1 MGTHPIFESDFDC
14 LTEKMSIRIIKTGLV
29 AASRRGFA
37 VNPIRYNLIQPSR
50 SFFNKADDAAKAKA
64 EQAANAEQSEQ
75 NEGEITIEQ
84 ENESLKQQVEELLA
98 KVEAK
103 SKKETDLSYKLAEL
117 SDEYKRQ
124 GARFKRETEK
134 TKVYAIKNFA
144 KDLFPVADQFILAL
158 DHVEKMSE
166 EDLNNSQESKDL
178 ANGVKMTQGELNKA
192 FDKNKIKLIDPSVG
206 DDFNHDLHEAVMQ
219 VPRANVPDLSPNQ
232 IAFIQKTGYVL
243 EDQILRP
250 CWVGVVAE

>member
-75 NEGEITIEQ
+75 NDGEVTIEQ

-98 KVEAK
+98 KVEAM
-103 SKKETDLSYKLAEL
+103 SKKETDLS
-117 SDEYKRQ
+117 
-124 GARFKRETEK
+124 
-134 TKVYAIKNFA
+134 
-144 KDLFPVADQFILAL
+144 PVADQFILAL

-166 EDLNNSQESKDL
+166 EDLNSNQELKDL
-178 ANGVKMTQGELNKA
+178 
-192 FDKNKIKLIDPSVG
+192 
-206 DDFNHDLHEAVMQ
+206 
-219 VPRANVPDLSPNQ
+219 
-232 IAFIQKTGYVL
+232 
-243 EDQILRP
+243 
-250 CWVGVVAE
+250 

>member
-14 LTEKMSIRIIKTGLV
+14 LTDFKENIVKMSIRIIKTGLV

-98 KVEAK
+98 KVEAM

-134 TKVYAIKNFA
+134 TKVYAIKNF
-144 KDLFPVADQFILAL
+144 
-158 DHVEKMSE
+158 
-166 EDLNNSQESKDL
+166 
-178 ANGVKMTQGELNKA
+178 
-192 FDKNKIKLIDPSVG
+192 
-206 DDFNHDLHEAVMQ
+206 
-219 VPRANVPDLSPNQ
+219 
-232 IAFIQKTGYVL
+232 
-243 EDQILRP
+243 
-250 CWVGVVAE
+250 

>member
-1 MGTHPIFESDFDC
+1 
-14 LTEKMSIRIIKTGLV
+14 MSIRIIKTGLV

-50 SFFNKADDAAKAKA
+50 SFFNKADEKAKA

-75 NEGEITIEQ
+75 NEGEVSIEQ
-84 ENESLKQQVEELLA
+84 ENESLKKQVEELLA
-98 KVEAK
+98 KVEEM
-103 SKKETDLSYKLAEL
+103 SKKETDLSYKLAQL
-117 SDEYKRQ
+117 SDEYKLQ

-158 DHVEKMSE
+158 DHVEKVMSE
-166 EDLNNSQESKDL
+166 MSDADLNSNQELKDL
-178 ANGVKMTQGELNKA
+178 VNGVKMTQGELNKA
-192 FDKNKIKLIDPSVG
+192 FDKNKIKLIDPAVG

>member
-1 MGTHPIFESDFDC
+1 
-14 LTEKMSIRIIKTGLV
+14 MSIRIIKTGLV

-75 NEGEITIEQ
+75 NEGEVTIEQ

-98 KVEAK
+98 KVEAMT
-103 SKKETDLSYKLAEL
+103 KKETDLSYKLAEL

-134 TKVYAIKNFA
+134 TKIYAIKNFA

-166 EDLNNSQESKDL
+166 EDLNSNQELKDL

>member
-1 MGTHPIFESDFDC
+1 
-14 LTEKMSIRIIKTGLV
+14 MSIRIIKTGLV

-50 SFFNKADDAAKAKA
+50 SFFNKADEKAKA

-75 NEGEITIEQ
+75 NEGELTIEQ
-84 ENESLKQQVEELLA
+84 ENESLKKQVEELLA
-98 KVEAK
+98 KVEEM
-103 SKKETDLSYKLAEL
+103 SKKETDLSYKLAQL
-117 SDEYKRQ
+117 SDEYKLQ

-134 TKVYAIKNFA
+134 TKIYAIKNFA

-158 DHVEKMSE
+158 DHVEKVMSE
-166 EDLNNSQESKDL
+166 MSDADLNSNQELKDL
-178 ANGVKMTQGELNKA
+178 VNGVKMTQGELNKA
-192 FDKNKIKLIDPSVG
+192 FDKNKIKLIDPAVG

>member
-1 MGTHPIFESDFDC
+1 
-14 LTEKMSIRIIKTGLV
+14 MSIRIIKTGLV

-50 SFFNKADDAAKAKA
+50 SFFNKADEKAKA

-75 NEGEITIEQ
+75 NEGEVSIEQ
-84 ENESLKQQVEELLA
+84 ENESLKKQVEELLA
-98 KVEAK
+98 KVEEM
-103 SKKETDLSYKLAEL
+103 SKKETDLSYKLAQL
-117 SDEYKRQ
+117 SDEYKLQ

-158 DHVEKMSE
+158 DHVEKVMSE
-166 EDLNNSQESKDL
+166 MSDADLNSNQELKDL
-178 ANGVKMTQGELNKA
+178 VNGVKMTQGELNKA
-192 FDKNKIKLIDPSVG
+192 FDKNKIKLVDPSVG
-206 DDFNHDLHEAVMQ
+206 DEFNHDLHEAVMQ

>member
-1 MGTHPIFESDFDC
+1 
-14 LTEKMSIRIIKTGLV
+14 MSIRIIKTGLV
-29 AASRRGFA
+29 AASRRGFT

-50 SFFNKADDAAKAKA
+50 SFFNKADDAAKA
-64 EQAANAEQSEQ
+64 EQAANSESSEQ
-75 NEGEITIEQ
+75 NNGEVSIEQ

-98 KVEAK
+98 KVESM

-158 DHVEKMSE
+158 DHVEKMSDE
-166 EDLNNSQESKDL
+166 ELNSNQELKDL

-192 FDKNKIKLIDPSVG
+192 FDKNKIKIVDPSVG

-219 VPRANVPDLSPNQ
+219 VPKANVPDLSPNQ

>member
-1 MGTHPIFESDFDC
+1 MGNIV
-14 LTEKMSIRIIKTGLV
+14 KMSIRIIKTGLV

-50 SFFNKADDAAKAKA
+50 SFFNKADDAEKAKA
-64 EQAANAEQSEQ
+64 EQSTENDSEM
-75 NEGEITIEQ
+75 TTEQ
-84 ENESLKQQVEELLA
+84 ENESLKKEIEDLLGKIEA
-98 KVEAK
+98 MEAK
-103 SKKETDLSYKLAEL
+103 DKDLSYKLAQL

-124 GARFKRETEK
+124 GERFKRETDK

-158 DHVEKMSE
+158 DHVDKMSE
-166 EDLNNSQESKDL
+166 ADLDNNQELKDL

-192 FDKNKIKLIDPSVG
+192 FDKNKIKLIDPAVG
-206 DDFNHDLHEAVMQ
+206 DEFNHDLHEAVMQ